1 MPKIYCRSV
10 RWSGVGTIRIF
21 RHRSSSPASSTFCAF
36 VSRFFGGG
44 LVDAASLR
52 VLALAVVTAGE
63 NVNDAEEVLAEL
75 VVGAGALS
83 SVQNRELGAGLRDD
97 EFQEVEGETRESVAV
112 GDHELS

>member
-1 MPKIYCRSV
+1 M
-10 RWSGVGTIRIF
+10 
-21 RHRSSSPASSTFCAF
+21 
-36 VSRFFGGG
+36 
-44 LVDAASLR
+44 
-52 VLALAVVTAGE
+52 
-63 NVNDAEEVLAEL
+63 NDAEEVLAEL